1 MNIKKI
7 IYNLFF
13 KKKRKSTKSKSTQK
27 KGGSTTT
34 KVNTKGQP
42 EVVVKNGKYDTT
54 WLRQQVVETE
64 YISNLRIG
72 RSWILPQLVEMG
84 FKKKGMSRKF
94 DMEFYEKNILTH
106 YDISQKGRN
115 NIWTLLKRNYKAIAV
130 SDGQSPRMRW
140 WTKDL
145 LIEMLQWDFAMM
157 GKRSGGTDRR
167 GCKEILAS
175 VGNLTDSHEIY
186 DAVVKYDECR
196 MRRRKIESSRHK
208 GHAQPLPSCFVDAFM
223 GDGAYNA
230 MMTMV
235 KVLGIRIKDDDGK
248 YLTRDECVT
257 EIDNQ
262 AAVLDGHELME
273 YCKETFFDS
282 GAFEYKKYLKQ

>member
-1 MNIKKI
+1 MNFKKF

-13 KKKRKSTKSKSTQK
+13 KKKRKSNKSKSTQK
-27 KGGSTTT
+27 KSGSTTT
-34 KVNTKGQP
+34 RAKANVQP
-42 EVVVKNGKYDTT
+42 EVVVKSGKYDTT
-54 WLRQQVVETE
+54 LLRQQVSETE

-84 FKKKGMSRKF
+84 FKKKGLSRKF
-94 DMEFYEKNILTH
+94 DMEFYEKNILKN
-106 YDISQKGRN
+106 YDLSQSGRN
-115 NIWTLLKRNYKAIAV
+115 EIWTLLKRNYKAIAL
-130 SDGQSPRMRW
+130 SDGDAPRARW

-145 LIEMLQWDFAMM
+145 LVEMMSWDFAMV
-157 GKRSGGTDRR
+157 GKRSAGLDRK
-167 GCKEILAS
+167 GCQEILAS
-175 VGNLTDSHEIY
+175 IDNITDSHEIY
-186 DAVVKYDECR
+186 DAVAKYDKYR
-196 MRRRKIESSRHK
+196 MRRRKIESYRHT
-208 GHAQPLPSCFVDAFM
+208 GHALPLPNAFVDAFM

-248 YLTRDECVT
+248 YLTRDKCIT